1 MHTGGA
7 EVRRFWSRLLIVPR
21 PVIRSMPGIL
31 YLQEK
36 RKAGRGEEREKEGK
50 KGEKVV
56 GEKNGWK
63 EEMILSNEACFGLLP

>member
-31 YLQEK
+31 YLQE
-36 RKAGRGEEREKEGK
+36 EKEGRKRGREGEGRKERRKGGRRK
-50 KGEKVV
+50 KWMEGRNDFIK
-56 GEKNGWK
+56 
-63 EEMILSNEACFGLLP
+63 